1 MKTRIPAWA
10 YPVAGAAIIFAAGL
24 MELAMGRKL
33 WGVGGQPGIWS
44 GNIWSAHN
52 SQYLT
57 DPYTFSHITH
67 GVLLYSLLRL
77 AAPGLPPGLRAVLA
91 IAAESAWE
99 VTENTDLVI
108 QRYRAATISLNYYGD
123 SVMNSMGDILA
134 CVAGFV
140 LAWRLPTR
148 VTVIG
153 VLVFE
158 AGLVLWIRDSLFLNI
173 LMLVHPLEAIRR
185 WQTGA

>member
-1 MKTRIPAWA
+1 M
-10 YPVAGAAIIFAAGL
+10 
-24 MELAMGRKL
+24 
-33 WGVGGQPGIWS
+33 
-44 GNIWSAHN
+44 
-52 SQYLT
+52 
-57 DPYTFSHITH
+57 
-67 GVLLYSLLRL
+67 RL
-77 AAPGLPPGLRAVLA
+77 VAPGLPPGLRAVLA
-91 IAAESAWE
+91 IAAESIWE

-134 CVAGFV
+134 CVVGFV

-153 VLVFE
+153 VLVLE